1 MKHSTKAIIFG
12 VLVTIVLGIQPVKAQ
27 FGDAGE
33 ILRSGVNDAQK
44 LFGEYMR
51 PAAEGFATGLNTGWF
66 NTAGTHSLL
75 GFDLTFRANVS
86 AMPSNLRRFDLAPLQ
101 LENTRSVSGATSA
114 STIIG
119 PKNST
124 TMGVYGTNPITNAE
138 EELARFDMP
147 EGINFSYVPTA
158 MAQLSVGII
167 KNTDISIRYM
177 PTVTYSALDLTA
189 SMYGFG
195 IKHDIK
201 QWIPV
206 VQYVP
211 IDISIA
217 AGFTNFSASSDV
229 DVRPTS
235 ATAINTFPNSHWDG
249 QEINLRAT
257 GSNVNLLVGKTIPIL
272 SVYAGLGYETSKTT
286 IKVEGNY
293 PVESINNLGLRE
305 IESISNPLDL
315 SYDGS
320 NSFRGLA
327 GARLKF
333 FLLTISA
340 DVVVSDVT
348 VGSLGVGISFR

>member
-1 MKHSTKAIIFG
+1 MKHSTKTIIFG
-12 VLVTIVLGIQPVKAQ
+12 FLVTILLGIQPVKAQ

-33 ILRSGVNDAQK
+33 ILRSGVNDAQQI
-44 LFGEYMR
+44 FGEYMR

-86 AMPSNLRRFDLAPLQ
+86 AMPSNLRTFDFASLQ
-101 LENTRSVSGATSA
+101 LENTRPIGGATSA

-124 TMGVYGTNPITNAE
+124 TMGIYGTNPITGGE
-138 EELARFDMP
+138 EELARFDIP

-167 KNTDISIRYM
+167 KNTDISLRFM
-177 PTVTYSALDLTA
+177 PTVTYSSLGLTA
-189 SMYGFG
+189 NMYGFG
-195 IKHDIK
+195 VKHDIK

-206 VQYVP
+206 IQYVP
-211 IDISIA
+211 IDISVA
-217 AGFTNFSASSDV
+217 AGFTNFSANSEV
-229 DVRPTS
+229 DVRPGTGV
-235 ATAINTFPNSHWDG
+235 AINTFPNSHWDD

-257 GSNVNLLVGKTIPIL
+257 GSNINILVGKSIPIV

-293 PVESINNLGLRE
+293 PVESINSMGMRE

-315 SYDGS
+315 SFDGS

-327 GARLKF
+327 GVRFKF
-333 FLLTISA
+333 FLLTVSA
-340 DVVVSDVT
+340 DVVVADVT
-348 VGSLGVGISFR
+348 VGSVGVGISFR